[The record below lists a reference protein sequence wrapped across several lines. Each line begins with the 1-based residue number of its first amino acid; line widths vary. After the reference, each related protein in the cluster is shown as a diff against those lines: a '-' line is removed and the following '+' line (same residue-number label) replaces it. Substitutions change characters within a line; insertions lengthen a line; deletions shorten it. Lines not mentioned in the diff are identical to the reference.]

1 MADPFA
7 LPDQP
12 ANVREA
18 DSLLDMARTIRL
30 GEGFPAVDGSVERS
44 VSRTT
49 SWERASLRPIAAWHA
64 VGGTWTQ

>member
-1 MADPFA
+1 MQGFSAFFVLIVA
-7 LPDQP
+7 TRS
-12 ANVREA
+12 V
-18 DSLLDMARTIRL
+18 DMARTIRL

-44 VSRTT
+44 VSRTI